1 MLKKSTGKTTDTKG
15 CEFHYQRLF
24 ERIFNAAICTHEE
37 KTIYVCVEFPAVSAS
52 TLKELKIKM
61 GGL

>member
-1 MLKKSTGKTTDTKG
+1 MLKKSTGKTEDTKG

-24 ERIFNAAICTHEE
+24 QRSFNAASCTHEE
-37 KTIYVCVEFPAVSAS
+37 KVIYVCVEFPAVSAG

-61 GGL
+61 GEL